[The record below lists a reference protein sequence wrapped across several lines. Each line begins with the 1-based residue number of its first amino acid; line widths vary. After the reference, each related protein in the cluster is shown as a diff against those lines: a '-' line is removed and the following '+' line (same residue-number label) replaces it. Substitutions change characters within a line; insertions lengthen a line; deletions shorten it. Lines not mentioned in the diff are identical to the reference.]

1 MKKYSTLIWDF
12 NGTLVDDVHAA
23 LAAVNDMLTKR
34 NQPTIDLDRYQ
45 QEVDTPIINFYNN
58 VFLPGT
64 LVFSDAVVEFNIG
77 YDKYLPEKPLMDG
90 AQEMLRFFSSR
101 GKRQTVVSASNVQK
115 VTRMLTSLGIIN
127 YFERV
132 IARDDY
138 MAGDKLHLAKQYFQ
152 EESIDPSDALVI
164 GDCVA
169 DWQMAKALGADCV
182 LITRGHQG
190 RREFSVTDAVIIDNL
205 SELKS
210 IIE

>member
-64 LVFSDAVVEFNIG
+64 LDFSDAVVEFNIG
-77 YDKYLPEKPLMDG
+77 YDKYLPEKPLMEG

-138 MAGDKLHLAKQYFQ
+138 MAGDKLYLAKQYFQ

-169 DWQMAKALGADCV
+169 DWQMAKALGADSV

-190 RREFSVTDAVIIDNL
+190 RREFSVTDALIIDNL